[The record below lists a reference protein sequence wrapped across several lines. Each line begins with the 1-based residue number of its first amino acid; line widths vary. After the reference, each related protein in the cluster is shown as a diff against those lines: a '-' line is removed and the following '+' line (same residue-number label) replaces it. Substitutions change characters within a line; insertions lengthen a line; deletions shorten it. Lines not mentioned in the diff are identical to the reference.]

1 MRHLKQTEGK
11 MMMEV
16 CRSATETMR
25 WAMESFSKSF
35 PREKEE
41 LLVGQIRE
49 EVWPSWEAINVYKS
63 RYIIYLGGK

>member
-16 CRSATETMR
+16 CRIATETMR
-25 WAMESFSKSF
+25 WAMESFRESF

-41 LLVGQIRE
+41 LLVGQIRK